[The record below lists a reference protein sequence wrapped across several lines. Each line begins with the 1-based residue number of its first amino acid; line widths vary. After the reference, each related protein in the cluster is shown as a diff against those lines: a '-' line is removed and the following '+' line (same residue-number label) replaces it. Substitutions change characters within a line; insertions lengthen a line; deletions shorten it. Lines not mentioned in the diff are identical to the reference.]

1 MRTKENMRDIH
12 AFKMLGVGPL
22 REGRPKK
29 RRLRRLLRRLSQ
41 MRRDC

>member
-1 MRTKENMRDIH
+1 MRSKEDMQNVH

-22 REGRPKK
+22 REDRPKK
-29 RRLRRLLRRLSQ
+29 RRLRRLLRRLSR